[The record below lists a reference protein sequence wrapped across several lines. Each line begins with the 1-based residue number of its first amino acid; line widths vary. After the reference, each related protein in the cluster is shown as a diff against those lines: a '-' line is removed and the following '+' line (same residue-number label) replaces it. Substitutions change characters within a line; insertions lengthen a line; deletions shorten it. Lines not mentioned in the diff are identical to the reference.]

1 MLRGGN
7 VSSDRSNADSRNA
20 ATFGPKR
27 KVLNAAAQFVAATLL
42 GVAVLVGCEAYFYT
56 SQGQML
62 SEVLGSAAPGT
73 EKLFP
78 SP

>member
-1 MLRGGN
+1 
-7 VSSDRSNADSRNA
+7 VSSDRSNADSPNA
-20 ATFGPKR
+20 ATFAPKR
-27 KVLNAAAQFVAATLL
+27 KLVLNGAAQFVAATLL

-56 SQGQML
+56 SQGRMF
-62 SEVLGSAAPGT
+62 SEVLGAAAPSI

>member
-1 MLRGGN
+1 VL
-7 VSSDRSNADSRNA
+7 SDRSNADSRNA
-20 ATFGPKR
+20 ATFVPKR
-27 KVLNAAAQFVAATLL
+27 KFVLNGAAQFVAAILL

-62 SEVLGSAAPGT
+62 SEVLGSAAPSI